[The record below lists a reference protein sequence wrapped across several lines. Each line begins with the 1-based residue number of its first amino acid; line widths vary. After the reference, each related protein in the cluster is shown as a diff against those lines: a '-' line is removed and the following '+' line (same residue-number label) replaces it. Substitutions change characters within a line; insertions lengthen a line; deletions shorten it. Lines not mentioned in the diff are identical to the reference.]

1 MGCFSG
7 IKLDVDNLEFA
18 TDFASRRSNPS
29 NIDGKFFI
37 SLIKGGVTGTYF
49 VMEGS
54 ANNPVTGD
62 FAVAG
67 HTSNDLY
74 TFVYSID
81 GVRIFDRK
89 TSHTTD
95 AFTAGSIYF
104 YTDNVGDTNM
114 VIVGRFANEGFFW
127 HVSPK
132 YHYKDEFTR
141 FRSNAYTIYNP
152 YSTVRIWGN
161 WYFGGSSMISKWN
174 SDRSSI
180 SWIKHFG
187 SSNGSFNYTNQLG
200 NNVVFVGSND
210 GFGAVKQNGDPEYS
224 LNVLSYDTSNS
235 PTLQWSGHWGQQ
247 DSTNSYYMSGTS
259 SLRPQNHAID
269 SQSNLYIGVRTY
281 ADQINNY
288 RPTILKINSSGQQ
301 QWQRK
306 LFTTDPVWNDQM
318 YIYGVSVFSDDS
330 ICIAGRVRNT
340 NGTDWRGF
348 VGRIASDGSQ
358 ITWIRSIEYAPGG
371 SSTGILV
378 RNVSVD
384 KFDHVWISGSGC
396 DTSGNEKQ
404 PFIMRVPGD
413 GSGALDSSKWSYV
426 GISSVMSLSTDYP
439 MANFTGSIPA
449 EGTTNTTH
457 NFNGLS
463 IITSGF
469 SENPRPDVWNADPN
483 VEIHSS
489 ADAGTSSLKYN
500 STNLVKENPL
510 IIKAGQ
516 FESTGILDDSM
527 YLGSYEWATINE
539 PITLTGDFAL
549 EMWIKLTSFNTT
561 NGGST
566 HVASGSGSYFY
577 ITDTGNVG
585 INISGLVY
593 LTNDTPIS
601 TNTWHHVVWRRT
613 GTDCRVYVDTVTD
626 PTLNGTS
633 SNTANISEFC
643 KNFNTSTNLGANY
656 YSLKNGY
663 ISNIRIY
670 KDRSLSE
677 AEIQKNYDALKL
689 RFGI

>member
-37 SLIKGGVTGTYF
+37 SIIKGGVAGTLF
-49 VMEGS
+49 LEGS

-62 FAVAG
+62 FAVTG
-67 HTSNDLY
+67 HASGDLY

-89 TSHTTD
+89 TSHSTEVFD
-95 AFTAGSIYF
+95 SGSVYF
-104 YTDNVGDTNM
+104 YTDTDGDTNM
-114 VIVGRFANEGFFW
+114 VTVGKFTTEGFFW
-127 HVSPK
+127 QASPK
-132 YHYKDEFTR
+132 YHRRDEFTR
-141 FRSNAYTIYNP
+141 LRPNAYSIYNP
-152 YSTVRIWGN
+152 YSTVNISN
-161 WYFGGSSMISKWN
+161 SWYFGGSSTISKWS

-180 SWIKHFG
+180 SWIKNFSG
-187 SSNGSFNYTNQLG
+187 SNGSFQYTNQLG
-200 NNVVFVGSND
+200 SNVVFVGSND
-210 GFGAVKQNGDPEYS
+210 GFGATDQSGSAEYS
-224 LNVLSYDTSNS
+224 LNVLCYNTSNP

-247 DSTNSYYMSGTS
+247 DSTNSYYISGTN

-269 SQSNLYIGVRTY
+269 SQSNLYIGVRTNV
-281 ADQINNY
+281 DQINAY

-306 LFTTDPVWNDQM
+306 LLTTDSVWNDQM

-340 NGTDWRGF
+340 NGSDWRGF
-348 VGRIASDGSQ
+348 VGRITSDGSQ

-371 SSTGILV
+371 SSIGILISS
-378 RNVSVD
+378 VSVD
-384 KFDHVWISGSGC
+384 KFDHVWISGTGYN
-396 DTSGNEKQ
+396 TSNNLQE

-413 GSGALDSSKWSYV
+413 GSGTLNSSIWSYDD
-426 GISSVMSLSTDYP
+426 ISSVMSLSTLYP
-439 MANFTGSIPA
+439 MSNFTGSIPA
-449 EGTTNTTH
+449 TGTTNSTH
-457 NFNGLS
+457 SFNGLS
-463 IITSGF
+463 IITSGGF
-469 SENPRPDVWNADPN
+469 SANPRPDVWNADH
-483 VEIHSS
+483 VKIYSS
-489 ADAGTSSLKYN
+489 ADGGKTSLKYN
-500 STNLVKENPL
+500 STNIVKENPL

-516 FESTGILDDSM
+516 FDTTGIVDDTM
-527 YLGSYEWATINE
+527 YLSSYEWATINE

-549 EMWIKLTSFNTT
+549 EMWIKVSSFNTN

-566 HVASGSGSYFY
+566 HVASGSSSYFY
-577 ITDTGNVG
+577 IDSTGNVG
-585 INISGLVY
+585 IYASGVVY
-593 LTNDTPIS
+593 ITNDTPIS

-613 GTDCRVYVDTVTD
+613 GTDCKVYVDTETN
-626 PTLNGTS
+626 PTLTGTS
-633 SNTANISEFC
+633 SNTFNISEFC
-643 KNFNTSTNLGANY
+643 KNYNTSTNLGASY
-656 YSLKNGY
+656 YSLNGY